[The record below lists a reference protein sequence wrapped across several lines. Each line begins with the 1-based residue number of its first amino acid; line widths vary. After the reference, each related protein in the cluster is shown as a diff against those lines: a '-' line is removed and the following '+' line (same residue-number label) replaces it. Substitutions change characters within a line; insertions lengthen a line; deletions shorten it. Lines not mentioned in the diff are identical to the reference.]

1 MQMSELVG
9 ALSELRA
16 LRVEHDG
23 SALLVTVPAIDVSLR
38 LYPEAVVWLNHR
50 TLPDGKPILQVVVR
64 QHGRDLRMIL
74 LNDDVAWEPADLD
87 SLLDSP
93 IPVRLTDL
101 PELVAYTELD
111 RNSVGALRAC
121 DEPGANLAALAATL
135 HLHRCVLVAAMRL
148 GLRPLGAVRLWHE
161 LWCRV
166 GEFAPAPYWPDPDF
180 DRLLVEAGVPLTPY
194 EEVRAGE
201 RPVEIEALT
210 VADLRAA
217 EPALTVGRADEAAL
231 AAWRQ
236 WMKLTPQQFYEV
248 LTAELP
254 DARVE
259 ISLYADGGAAVSLR
273 IAPSDVLR
281 VLLELRLSFP
291 RRLAMLDEI
300 RITEEATGTGLFQ
313 RIMSNLERLTRSLG
327 LKAIKVYATGDGS
340 VAFARAG
347 FDWDRDPGD

>member
-1 MQMSELVG
+1 MLQGEVVN

-16 LRVEHDG
+16 LRVEPDG
-23 SALLVTVPAIDVSLR
+23 PALRVTVPAIEVSLR

-50 TLPDGKPILQVVVR
+50 TLPNDEPILQVVIR

-74 LNDDVAWEPADLD
+74 LNDDIAWEPADLE
-87 SLLDSP
+87 SLLDSS
-93 IPVRLTDL
+93 IPVRLTDM
-101 PELVAYTELD
+101 PELVAYSELD
-111 RNSVGALRAC
+111 RNSVAALRAY
-121 DEPGANLAALAATL
+121 DEPRANLAALAGTL
-135 HLHRCVLVAAMRL
+135 QLHRCVLVAAMRL
-148 GLRPLGAVRLWHE
+148 GLRPLRAVRLWHE
-161 LWCRV
+161 LWWRV

-180 DRLLVEAGVPLTPY
+180 DRLLVEAGVSLTPY
-194 EEVRAGE
+194 EKARALE
-201 RPVEIEALT
+201 RPAEIEALT

-217 EPALTVGRADEAAL
+217 EPTLTVGRADEAAL

-236 WMKLTPQQFYEV
+236 WMKLTPRQFSEV

-254 DARVE
+254 EARVE

-273 IAPSDVLR
+273 IVPSGVLW

-291 RRLAMLDEI
+291 RRLTMLDEI
-300 RITEEATGTGLFQ
+300 RIAEEATDTGLFQ
-313 RIMSNLERLTRSLG
+313 RIMANLDRLGRSLG